1 MAQLWL
7 QLLVVLV
14 LAICE
19 APIKRKQKQNSSAL
33 KNTQQLLRPL
43 QNAG

>member
-1 MAQLWL
+1 M
-7 QLLVVLV
+7 VLV

-19 APIKRKQKQNSSAL
+19 APIKRKPKQISSAL
-33 KNTQQLLRPL
+33 KNVQQLLKPL